1 MYTTFVAITQPFIE
15 ATLSKNIK
23 RVLAL
28 IIFYETREDKIA
40 YTVLIFAIY
49 TIIIFGCIYYLA
61 FQ

>member
-1 MYTTFVAITQPFIE
+1 MYNTFVAITQPFIE
-15 ATLSKNIK
+15 ATLSKNNK

-49 TIIIFGCIYYLA
+49 TIIIFGCIYYLV